1 MAERRQDRISRWR
14 SFAAELEVPREQ
26 VAEFVASQMLK
37 EDEAAEKR
45 ELEERAHQRQL
56 EWEEE
61 QRRKRFEWG
70 EEQRRKQ
77 LEWEEE
83 QHQQQREEHSLRLE
97 VLQREKKGK
106 NYGNS
111 MVMDQV
117 EGESDTDDDRGF
129 RPSLPKFDDS
139 KGDISSWLKRF
150 ERVAT
155 LYGWKKSTWAT
166 RVSTRLT
173 GKAEDVYNNL
183 SDADAGDY
191 DKLKEQ
197 LLARYQLNAET
208 YRRFRNCKR
217 KDNETFVQFSARLQD
232 NLKQWHEQSKIP
244 DLKQLILLEQFL
256 QSLQA
261 DMAAYV
267 MEKQP
272 QSLEEAVSSAE
283 VYFMAHRGGRKFLQ
297 PVGLSGNASAGQ
309 DKSKVGGTKS
319 ESGNSSVKTCFICQS
334 PKHLARDCPRKG
346 KSAGAVQHQGTEV
359 RQTVQVPTLCTP
371 CREQEYDPHCLVVVE
386 GKAVPGLRDT
396 GSHVCVVKKSLISD
410 CHLTGRQLEV
420 SMAEKDIKRHY
431 PIAVVRIES
440 PFFTGQVEAVVMET
454 PVVDFI
460 VGNHARLEDR
470 KVLPVYGT
478 PKEISV
484 VTRAQAAEKK
494 QPSTLRVASP
504 GLETVTPEQLKEL
517 QKGDPGLKS
526 LREAADRRDVR
537 VSGRTGEVSFR
548 WRKGI
553 LYREY
558 RQAKTEYS
566 QVVVPAQLRHGVMK
580 LAHEP
585 PMGGHQGGKK
595 TLDRIWKQFFWP
607 GMCAD
612 VRRFVSSCDQCQK
625 VSPKPQRVPL
635 GKMPLIDTPFERV
648 AVDLVGPITP
658 ASGSGNRYILVVVD
672 YATRYPEA
680 VPLKTVEATTVAE
693 ALWEVWTR
701 VGVPSEILTDR
712 GTQFMSDVMKQ
723 MERLLSIRGLATT
736 PYHAQGNGLVE
747 RYNGVLKTALRK
759 LTQEKPKQWDRY
771 IPALLFAYREAT
783 QESLGFSP
791 FELLYGRT
799 VRGPLSVLR
808 QLWTDEHTSE
818 EVRTTAEY
826 VVDLRNRIEETCELA
841 RRNLAAACQRHAEVF
856 NRKSQNR
863 VFSPGDKVLLLL
875 PQRHNKLQL
884 CWQGPFEVL
893 ERKGEADYKIRMG
906 GQDKLYH
913 ANLLKRYVE
922 RQADSAY
929 GEVPMVAVAVIEE
942 TEPTSVADRELPV
955 PSLVAEETIADLNFG
970 PGLNDKQKEEVLT
983 IARRHEKVITDVPLK
998 TNLAEFDMTV
1008 DTAKPVRVKQYPLPH
1023 AKVEIV
1029 KQEVETM
1036 KTLGVIEP
1044 AASPYNAPVVLVRK
1058 KDGKIRFCV
1067 DYRRLNNV
1075 TVFDAEPLPDVEHL
1089 FSSLGKARYF
1099 SKWDLSKGYWQI
1111 PVREDIRPMTAF
1123 TTPSGQFQFT
1133 VMPFGLKNAAA
1144 VFSRMM
1150 RALLDPIGMKDVH
1163 NFMDDIMIASETW
1176 EEHLSAI
1183 EAIFQRLEEANLSV
1197 RPKKCYIGFEELSF
1211 LGHVV
1216 RHGQILP
1223 EMDKVEKVM
1232 KAPVPETKT
1241 QVRAFLGLVGNYR
1254 KFIPNFSAIALPL
1267 TDLTRKGAPNNVVW
1281 TPECDRTFKTL
1292 KGRLVSRPVLQL
1304 PDLSCQF
1311 VLRTD
1316 ASDRGLGAVLLQ
1328 EKEGVLH
1335 PVAFASRKLS
1345 GTESHYSTIEKE
1357 CLAVVWATD
1366 KFQQFLYGQQFVL
1379 ETDHQP
1385 LRRSDDIGAHAPRPA
1400 DRCRFGSLFNGSSAC
1415 RGGHLAGTA
1424 V

>member
-1 MAERRQDRISRWR
+1 
-14 SFAAELEVPREQ
+14 
-26 VAEFVASQMLK
+26 MLK

-56 EWEEE
+56 EWEE
-61 QRRKRFEWG
+61 QRRKQFEWG

-208 YRRFRNCKR
+208 YRRRFRNCKR

-232 NLKQWHEQSKIP
+232 NLKQWHEQSKVP
-244 DLKQLILLEQFL
+244 DLNQLILLEQFL

-272 QSLEEAVSSAE
+272 QSLEEAVASAE

-297 PVGLSGNASAGQ
+297 PVGLSGSASAGQ
-309 DKSKVGGTKS
+309 DKSKT
-319 ESGNSSVKTCFICQS
+319 
-334 PKHLARDCPRKG
+334 
-346 KSAGAVQHQGTEV
+346 
-359 RQTVQVPTLCTP
+359 
-371 CREQEYDPHCLVVVE
+371 
-386 GKAVPGLRDT
+386 
-396 GSHVCVVKKSLISD
+396 
-410 CHLTGRQLEV
+410 
-420 SMAEKDIKRHY
+420 
-431 PIAVVRIES
+431 
-440 PFFTGQVEAVVMET
+440 
-454 PVVDFI
+454 
-460 VGNHARLEDR
+460 
-470 KVLPVYGT
+470 
-478 PKEISV
+478 
-484 VTRAQAAEKK
+484 AEKK

-566 QVVVPAQLRHGVMK
+566 QVVVPAQLRQGVMK

-808 QLWTDEHTSE
+808 QLWTEEHTSE

-826 VVDLRNRIEETCELA
+826 VVDLRNRIEET
-841 RRNLAAACQRHAEVF
+841 
-856 NRKSQNR
+856 
-863 VFSPGDKVLLLL
+863 
-875 PQRHNKLQL
+875 
-884 CWQGPFEVL
+884 W
-893 ERKGEADYKIRMG
+893 
-906 GQDKLYH
+906 
-913 ANLLKRYVE
+913 
-922 RQADSAY
+922 
-929 GEVPMVAVAVIEE
+929 
-942 TEPTSVADRELPV
+942 
-955 PSLVAEETIADLNFG
+955 SL
-970 PGLNDKQKEEVLT
+970 
-983 IARRHEKVITDVPLK
+983 
-998 TNLAEFDMTV
+998 
-1008 DTAKPVRVKQYPLPH
+1008 
-1023 AKVEIV
+1023 
-1029 KQEVETM
+1029 
-1036 KTLGVIEP
+1036 
-1044 AASPYNAPVVLVRK
+1044 
-1058 KDGKIRFCV
+1058 
-1067 DYRRLNNV
+1067 
-1075 TVFDAEPLPDVEHL
+1075 
-1089 FSSLGKARYF
+1089 
-1099 SKWDLSKGYWQI
+1099 
-1111 PVREDIRPMTAF
+1111 
-1123 TTPSGQFQFT
+1123 
-1133 VMPFGLKNAAA
+1133 
-1144 VFSRMM
+1144 
-1150 RALLDPIGMKDVH
+1150 
-1163 NFMDDIMIASETW
+1163 
-1176 EEHLSAI
+1176 
-1183 EAIFQRLEEANLSV
+1183 
-1197 RPKKCYIGFEELSF
+1197 
-1211 LGHVV
+1211 
-1216 RHGQILP
+1216 
-1223 EMDKVEKVM
+1223 
-1232 KAPVPETKT
+1232 
-1241 QVRAFLGLVGNYR
+1241 
-1254 KFIPNFSAIALPL
+1254 
-1267 TDLTRKGAPNNVVW
+1267 
-1281 TPECDRTFKTL
+1281 
-1292 KGRLVSRPVLQL
+1292 
-1304 PDLSCQF
+1304 
-1311 VLRTD
+1311 
-1316 ASDRGLGAVLLQ
+1316 
-1328 EKEGVLH
+1328 
-1335 PVAFASRKLS
+1335 
-1345 GTESHYSTIEKE
+1345 
-1357 CLAVVWATD
+1357 
-1366 KFQQFLYGQQFVL
+1366 
-1379 ETDHQP
+1379 
-1385 LRRSDDIGAHAPRPA
+1385 
-1400 DRCRFGSLFNGSSAC
+1400 
-1415 RGGHLAGTA
+1415 
-1424 V
+1424 

>member
-1 MAERRQDRISRWR
+1 MWNCSVDHYPSFHHHLACNLKTECEDGRDETGHCPFSSPECQGMVALCDRCYKLVDSMRGFD
-14 SFAAELEVPREQ
+14 S
-26 VAEFVASQMLK
+26 
-37 EDEAAEKR
+37 DETD
-45 ELEERAHQRQL
+45 
-56 EWEEE
+56 
-61 QRRKRFEWG
+61 G
-70 EEQRRKQ
+70 N
-77 LEWEEE
+77 
-83 QHQQQREEHSLRLE
+83 
-97 VLQREKKGK
+97 KKGITIA
-106 NYGNS
+106 
-111 MVMDQV
+111 V
-117 EGESDTDDDRGF
+117 
-129 RPSLPKFDDS
+129 L
-139 KGDISSWLKRF
+139 
-150 ERVAT
+150 
-155 LYGWKKSTWAT
+155 
-166 RVSTRLT
+166 
-173 GKAEDVYNNL
+173 
-183 SDADAGDY
+183 
-191 DKLKEQ
+191 
-197 LLARYQLNAET
+197 
-208 YRRFRNCKR
+208 
-217 KDNETFVQFSARLQD
+217 
-232 NLKQWHEQSKIP
+232 
-244 DLKQLILLEQFL
+244 FL

-272 QSLEEAVSSAE
+272 QSLEEAVASAE

-309 DKSKVGGTKS
+309 DKSK
-319 ESGNSSVKTCFICQS
+319 
-334 PKHLARDCPRKG
+334 
-346 KSAGAVQHQGTEV
+346 
-359 RQTVQVPTLCTP
+359 
-371 CREQEYDPHCLVVVE
+371 
-386 GKAVPGLRDT
+386 
-396 GSHVCVVKKSLISD
+396 
-410 CHLTGRQLEV
+410 
-420 SMAEKDIKRHY
+420 
-431 PIAVVRIES
+431 
-440 PFFTGQVEAVVMET
+440 
-454 PVVDFI
+454 
-460 VGNHARLEDR
+460 
-470 KVLPVYGT
+470 
-478 PKEISV
+478 
-484 VTRAQAAEKK
+484 AAEKK
-494 QPSTLRVASP
+494 QPSTLLVASP

-566 QVVVPAQLRHGVMK
+566 QVVVPAQLRQGVMK

-799 VRGPLSVLR
+799 VRGPLSVLH

-841 RRNLAAACQRHAEVF
+841 RRNLAAASQRHAEVF

-863 VFSPGDKVLLLL
+863 AFSPGDKVLLLL
-875 PQRHNKLQL
+875 PQRHNILQL

-922 RQADSAY
+922 RQADSVSC
-929 GEVPMVAVAVIEE
+929 EVPMVAVAVIEE

-1008 DTAKPVRVKQYPLPH
+1008 ETAKPVRVKQYPLPH

-1123 TTPSGQFQFT
+1123 TIPSGQFQFT

-1163 NFMDDIMIASETW
+1163 NFMDDMIASETW

-1183 EAIFQRLEEANLSV
+1183 EAVFQRLEEANLSV
-1197 RPKKCYIGFEELSF
+1197 RPKKCFIGFEELSF

-1216 RHGQILP
+1216 WHGQILP

-1241 QVRAFLGLVGNYR
+1241 QVRAFLGLVGYYR
-1254 KFIPNFSAIALPL
+1254 KFIPNFSAIAFPL
-1267 TDLTRKGAPNNVVW
+1267 TNLTRKGAPNNVVW
-1281 TPECDRTFKTL
+1281 TPECDRAFKTL

-1316 ASDRGLGAVLLQ
+1316 ASDHGLGAVLLQ

-1345 GTESHYSTIEKE
+1345 GTESHYSTIEE
-1357 CLAVVWATD
+1357 CLAVVWATNSSS
-1366 KFQQFLYGQQFVL
+1366 FCMVSSLCLRLIINLCGTCRQQK
-1379 ETDHQP
+1379 
-1385 LRRSDDIGAHAPRPA
+1385 LRTKG
-1400 DRCRFGSLFNGSSAC
+1400 C
-1415 RGGHLAGTA
+1415 
-1424 V
+1424 

>member
-1 MAERRQDRISRWR
+1 MAESRQDRISRWR

-37 EDEAAEKR
+37 EDEAAEK
-45 ELEERAHQRQL
+45 EERAHQRQL

-61 QRRKRFEWG
+61 QRRKQFEWE
-70 EEQRRKQ
+70 EEQRQKQ

-173 GKAEDVYNNL
+173 GKAKDVYNNL

-191 DKLKEQ
+191 NKLKEQ

-232 NLKQWHEQSKIP
+232 NLKQWHEQ
-244 DLKQLILLEQFL
+244 FL

-272 QSLEEAVSSAE
+272 QSLEEAVASAE
-283 VYFMAHRGGRKFLQ
+283 VYFMAHRGVRKFLQ

-309 DKSKVGGTKS
+309 DKSK
-319 ESGNSSVKTCFICQS
+319 
-334 PKHLARDCPRKG
+334 
-346 KSAGAVQHQGTEV
+346 
-359 RQTVQVPTLCTP
+359 
-371 CREQEYDPHCLVVVE
+371 
-386 GKAVPGLRDT
+386 
-396 GSHVCVVKKSLISD
+396 
-410 CHLTGRQLEV
+410 
-420 SMAEKDIKRHY
+420 
-431 PIAVVRIES
+431 S

-460 VGNHARLEDR
+460 VGNHARLEDQ
-470 KVLPVYGT
+470 KILPVYGT

-484 VTRAQAAEKK
+484 VTLAQAAEKR

-526 LREAADRRDVR
+526 LWEAADRRDVR
-537 VSGRTGEVSFR
+537 VSGRTGEDPSGGGRVFCT
-548 WRKGI
+548 
-553 LYREY
+553 EY

-566 QVVVPAQLRHGVMK
+566 QVVVPARLRQGVMK
-580 LAHEP
+580 PAHES

-625 VSPKPQRVPL
+625 VSPKPQKVPL
-635 GKMPLIDTPFERV
+635 VKMPLIDTPFERV

-658 ASGSGNRYILVVVD
+658 ASGSGNHYILVVVD

-701 VGVPSEILTDR
+701 VGVPSEILTDC

-759 LTQEKPKQWDRY
+759 LTQKPKQWDRY

-783 QESLGFSP
+783 RESLGFSP

-808 QLWTDEHTSE
+808 HLGIDEHTSE

-841 RRNLAAACQRHAEVF
+841 RRNLAAASQRHAEGF

-922 RQADSAY
+922 RQADSASC
-929 GEVPMVAVAVIEE
+929 EVPMVAVAVIEE

-955 PSLVAEETIADLNFG
+955 PSLVAEEIADLNFG

-983 IARRHEKVITDVPLK
+983 IARRHEKVITDVPLQ

-1008 DTAKPVRVKQYPLPH
+1008 ETAKPVRVKQYPLPH

-1044 AASPYNAPVVLVRK
+1044 AASPYVVCPSRSMTIVVIQLG
-1058 KDGKIRFCV
+1058 DGGR
-1067 DYRRLNNV
+1067 
-1075 TVFDAEPLPDVEHL
+1075 
-1089 FSSLGKARYF
+1089 
-1099 SKWDLSKGYWQI
+1099 
-1111 PVREDIRPMTAF
+1111 
-1123 TTPSGQFQFT
+1123 
-1133 VMPFGLKNAAA
+1133 
-1144 VFSRMM
+1144 
-1150 RALLDPIGMKDVH
+1150 
-1163 NFMDDIMIASETW
+1163 
-1176 EEHLSAI
+1176 
-1183 EAIFQRLEEANLSV
+1183 
-1197 RPKKCYIGFEELSF
+1197 
-1211 LGHVV
+1211 VV
-1216 RHGQILP
+1216 
-1223 EMDKVEKVM
+1223 
-1232 KAPVPETKT
+1232 
-1241 QVRAFLGLVGNYR
+1241 VGW
-1254 KFIPNFSAIALPL
+1254 
-1267 TDLTRKGAPNNVVW
+1267 GG
-1281 TPECDRTFKTL
+1281 EC
-1292 KGRLVSRPVLQL
+1292 S
-1304 PDLSCQF
+1304 
-1311 VLRTD
+1311 
-1316 ASDRGLGAVLLQ
+1316 
-1328 EKEGVLH
+1328 
-1335 PVAFASRKLS
+1335 
-1345 GTESHYSTIEKE
+1345 
-1357 CLAVVWATD
+1357 
-1366 KFQQFLYGQQFVL
+1366 
-1379 ETDHQP
+1379 
-1385 LRRSDDIGAHAPRPA
+1385 
-1400 DRCRFGSLFNGSSAC
+1400 
-1415 RGGHLAGTA
+1415 
-1424 V
+1424 

>member
-61 QRRKRFEWG
+61 QRRK
-70 EEQRRKQ
+70 Q

-129 RPSLPKFDDS
+129 SPSLPKFDDS

-208 YRRFRNCKR
+208 YRRRFRNCKR

-272 QSLEEAVSSAE
+272 QSLEEAVASAE

-309 DKSKVGGTKS
+309 DKSK
-319 ESGNSSVKTCFICQS
+319 
-334 PKHLARDCPRKG
+334 
-346 KSAGAVQHQGTEV
+346 
-359 RQTVQVPTLCTP
+359 
-371 CREQEYDPHCLVVVE
+371 
-386 GKAVPGLRDT
+386 
-396 GSHVCVVKKSLISD
+396 
-410 CHLTGRQLEV
+410 
-420 SMAEKDIKRHY
+420 
-431 PIAVVRIES
+431 
-440 PFFTGQVEAVVMET
+440 
-454 PVVDFI
+454 
-460 VGNHARLEDR
+460 
-470 KVLPVYGT
+470 
-478 PKEISV
+478 
-484 VTRAQAAEKK
+484 AAEKK

-566 QVVVPAQLRHGVMK
+566 QVVVPAQLRQGVMK

-818 EVRTTAEY
+818 EVRTPAEY

-863 VFSPGDKVLLLL
+863 AFSPGDKVLLLL

-922 RQADSAY
+922 RQADSVSC
-929 GEVPMVAVAVIEE
+929 EVPMVAVAVIEE

-1150 RALLDPIGMKDVH
+1150 RALLDPIGMIDVH

-1183 EAIFQRLEEANLSV
+1183 EAVFQRLEEANLSV

-1241 QVRAFLGLVGNYR
+1241 QVRAFLGLVGYYR

-1267 TDLTRKGAPNNVVW
+1267 TDLTRKGVPNNVVW
-1281 TPECDRTFKTL
+1281 TPECDRAFKTL

-1366 KFQQFLYGQQFVL
+1366 KFQQFLYGQ
-1379 ETDHQP
+1379 
-1385 LRRSDDIGAHAPRPA
+1385 
-1400 DRCRFGSLFNGSSAC
+1400 
-1415 RGGHLAGTA
+1415 
-1424 V
+1424 

>member
-1 MAERRQDRISRWR
+1 MAESRQDRISRWR

-37 EDEAAEKR
+37 EDGAAEKR
-45 ELEERAHQRQL
+45 ELEERAHQR
-56 EWEEE
+56 
-61 QRRKRFEWG
+61 
-70 EEQRRKQ
+70 Q

-111 MVMDQV
+111 IVMDQV

-129 RPSLPKFDDS
+129 RPNLPKFDDS
-139 KGDISSWLKRF
+139 KRDISSWLKRF
-150 ERVAT
+150 DRVAT
-155 LYGWKKSTWAT
+155 LYRWKKSTWAI

-191 DKLKEQ
+191 NKLKEQ

-208 YRRFRNCKR
+208 YRRRFRNCKR
-217 KDNETFVQFSARLQD
+217 KDNEIFVQFSARLQD

-272 QSLEEAVSSAE
+272 QSLEEAVTSAE

-309 DKSKVGGTKS
+309 DKSK
-319 ESGNSSVKTCFICQS
+319 
-334 PKHLARDCPRKG
+334 
-346 KSAGAVQHQGTEV
+346 
-359 RQTVQVPTLCTP
+359 
-371 CREQEYDPHCLVVVE
+371 
-386 GKAVPGLRDT
+386 
-396 GSHVCVVKKSLISD
+396 KSLISD
-410 CHLTGRQLEV
+410 CRLTGRQLEV

-478 PKEISV
+478 LKEISV
-484 VTRAQAAEKK
+484 VTRAQAAEKR
-494 QPSTLRVASP
+494 QPSTLRMASP

-558 RQAKTEYS
+558 HQVKTEYS
-566 QVVVPAQLRHGVMK
+566 QVVVPAQLRQGVMK

-680 VPLKTVEATTVAE
+680 VLLKTVEATTVAE

-723 MERLLSIRGLATT
+723 MERLLSIHGLATT
-736 PYHAQGNGLVE
+736 PYHAQRNGLVE

-783 QESLGFSP
+783 QESLGFSR

-799 VRGPLSVLR
+799 
-808 QLWTDEHTSE
+808 
-818 EVRTTAEY
+818 
-826 VVDLRNRIEETCELA
+826 
-841 RRNLAAACQRHAEVF
+841 
-856 NRKSQNR
+856 
-863 VFSPGDKVLLLL
+863 
-875 PQRHNKLQL
+875 
-884 CWQGPFEVL
+884 GPFEVL
-893 ERKGEADYKIRMG
+893 SRKGEADYKIRMG

-922 RQADSAY
+922 RQADSASR
-929 GEVPMVAVAVIEE
+929 EVPMVAVAVIEE
-942 TEPTSVADRELPV
+942 TEPSSVADRELPM
-955 PSLVAEETIADLNFG
+955 PSLVAEETIADLNSG

-983 IARRHEKVITDVPLK
+983 IARRHEKVITDVPLQ

-1008 DTAKPVRVKQYPLPH
+1008 ETAKPVRIKQYPLPH

-1036 KTLGVIEP
+1036 KALGVIEP

-1058 KDGKIRFCV
+1058 TERSGSA
-1067 DYRRLNNV
+1067 L
-1075 TVFDAEPLPDVEHL
+1075 TFDV
-1089 FSSLGKARYF
+1089 
-1099 SKWDLSKGYWQI
+1099 
-1111 PVREDIRPMTAF
+1111 
-1123 TTPSGQFQFT
+1123 
-1133 VMPFGLKNAAA
+1133 
-1144 VFSRMM
+1144 
-1150 RALLDPIGMKDVH
+1150 
-1163 NFMDDIMIASETW
+1163 
-1176 EEHLSAI
+1176 
-1183 EAIFQRLEEANLSV
+1183 
-1197 RPKKCYIGFEELSF
+1197 
-1211 LGHVV
+1211 
-1216 RHGQILP
+1216 
-1223 EMDKVEKVM
+1223 
-1232 KAPVPETKT
+1232 
-1241 QVRAFLGLVGNYR
+1241 
-1254 KFIPNFSAIALPL
+1254 
-1267 TDLTRKGAPNNVVW
+1267 
-1281 TPECDRTFKTL
+1281 
-1292 KGRLVSRPVLQL
+1292 
-1304 PDLSCQF
+1304 
-1311 VLRTD
+1311 
-1316 ASDRGLGAVLLQ
+1316 
-1328 EKEGVLH
+1328 
-1335 PVAFASRKLS
+1335 
-1345 GTESHYSTIEKE
+1345 
-1357 CLAVVWATD
+1357 
-1366 KFQQFLYGQQFVL
+1366 
-1379 ETDHQP
+1379 
-1385 LRRSDDIGAHAPRPA
+1385 
-1400 DRCRFGSLFNGSSAC
+1400 
-1415 RGGHLAGTA
+1415 
-1424 V
+1424 